1 MYTNMTTN
9 LMVENVDESVA
20 FYRDILGFSVVASV
34 PGDSGNLQ
42 FAILLK
48 DNINLMLQEKHNLIG
63 EYPILD
69 TPEVHPSITLYIT
82 VDNFNDLYRELK
94 SKYEILCDVHETFY
108 GSKEFAIADNSGYVL
123 TFTEHK
129 DA

>member
-34 PGDSGNLQ
+34 PGDSGSLQ

-48 DNINLMLQEKHNLIG
+48 DNLNLMLQEKHNLIG

-69 TPEVHPSITLYIT
+69 TPEVHPSTTLYIT

-108 GSKEFAIADNSGYVL
+108 GSKEFAIVDNSGYVL